1 MASVAFPFGSKP
13 VMLSEQQALEVANAL
28 SNRRNLSAQSAAQKI
43 RDQARVNLDA
53 GETRTAVD
61 LGPEEVGELAAVMN
75 EVAWPD
81 ERDYAELRRQLSRAS
96 SG

>member
-1 MASVAFPFGSKP
+1 V
-13 VMLSEQQALEVANAL
+13 LSERQAFEVAGAL
-28 SNRRNLSAQSAAQKI
+28 SAKQRVPAAQSAAGKI

-61 LGPEEVGELAAVMN
+61 LVPEELAELTAVMN

-81 ERDYAELRRQLSRAS
+81 EPDYVQLRYRLSRV
-96 SG
+96 